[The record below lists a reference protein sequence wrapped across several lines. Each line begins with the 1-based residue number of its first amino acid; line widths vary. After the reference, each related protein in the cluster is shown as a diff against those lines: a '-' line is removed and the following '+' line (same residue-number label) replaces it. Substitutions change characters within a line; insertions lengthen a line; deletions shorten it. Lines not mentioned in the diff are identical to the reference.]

1 MDFCAVLISRYK
13 ANVTQFRGHFAFVAE
28 AMGLN
33 IRGAGEYNSGQQSF
47 AWRGGPVLKHLR

>member
-13 ANVTQFRGHFAFVAE
+13 ANVLQFSGYFAFVSE

-33 IRGAGEYNSGQQSF
+33 IRGAGEYNSGQQNF
-47 AWRGGPVLKHLR
+47 GWRGGPVLKHLR